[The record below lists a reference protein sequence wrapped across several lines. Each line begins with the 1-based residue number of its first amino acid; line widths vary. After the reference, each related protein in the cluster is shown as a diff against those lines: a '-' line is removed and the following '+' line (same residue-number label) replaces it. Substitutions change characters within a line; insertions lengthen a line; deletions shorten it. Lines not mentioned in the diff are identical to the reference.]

1 MTSTTII
8 NPGVPVGS
16 SSLQGPTALPQVP
29 AGSVPPNA
37 SRYCPSKKSWTLNKL
52 DNLKIYTYNVRSLS
66 DDIRLD
72 HLTEELQNIK
82 WHIIGMS
89 EVRRKS
95 ENVISMNESKHLFYY
110 RGKENEKTSG
120 VGFLVNSNIAGNVL
134 KFDSLSD
141 RVAYV
146 TIKLNKMYTLKVIQ
160 VYAPT
165 STSSEEEIEQFYD
178 DISKVLDVEKTK
190 YTILMGD
197 FNAKV
202 GKKKDGE
209 SCMGKFGIGQRN
221 ERGEMLVNFSE
232 RYNMKIMNSVFQKRA
247 GRKWTWR
254 SPNEETKNE
263 IDFIITDN
271 FNIVKDVTVINK
283 VNIGSDHRMVASRI
297 KFDFKIE
304 RTKMILKKKT
314 FPRHTVG
321 NVSEYKLEVKNRF
334 QALGNEECDID
345 GMCNNLTSIIK
356 EAAAAVGI
364 PSNNEK
370 KSKFSKDTLDLMKK
384 RKNLQIKTKRDEI
397 ERAELNKLINK
408 KMRED
413 RRKNNL
419 QKIEETIK
427 NGKSL
432 KQTRSSSYIG
442 KQQMLA
448 LKDSNGEIAKC
459 RDRMLKIAE
468 EFYAELYTS
477 KTRVNPIN
485 TSVEYTEIPEIT
497 TSEVAFALNHMKRGK
512 APGDDDITTD
522 LLKDAGED
530 LYKKLAQLFSNCLKE
545 KKVPESFGV
554 GIVILLYKKGDNKEL
569 GNYRPI
575 TLLSV
580 IYKLFSKILTNRLTK
595 TLDENQPRE
604 QAGFRSGYST
614 VDHLQTV
621 SELIE
626 KTSEY
631 NRPLCFAFVDYEK
644 AFDSVEHNAVF
655 NSLKEQG
662 INGNYVK
669 IMENI
674 YEKGST
680 IIRLHKESDKIKI
693 EKGVRQGD
701 TISPKLFT
709 SCLESIFRKI
719 DWEGKG
725 ININGEYLNHL
736 RFADDIILI
745 SETPEELQI
754 MLNDLN
760 RESLKVGL
768 KMNRSKTKI
777 MFNRNANKLNIKLED
792 EDLEQVEEYNYL
804 GQIIKLEKDHEIEI
818 KRRITIGWK
827 AFYKNRDVLKSNLP
841 TCLKRKVYNACIIP
855 AMTYG
860 CETWKLTK
868 ALVNK
873 LRVAQR
879 AMERAMLGITLRD
892 KKRTTWIR
900 EQTKVRD
907 IIEIIKEQKW
917 RWAGHIARRED
928 DRWTKRLVEWI
939 PRGHK
944 RSRKRPDKRWR
955 DEIVEFAGKTWHRKA
970 QSRSSWKELGKAFVQ
985 QWTANG

>member
-1 MTSTTII
+1 MTSATYV

-16 SSLQGPTALPQVP
+16 SSIKGPTALPQVP
-29 AGSVPPNA
+29 VGSVPPNV
-37 SRYCPSKKSWTLNKL
+37 SRYCPSRKSLTLNKL
-52 DNLKIYTYNVRSLS
+52 DNLRIYTYNVRSLA
-66 DDIRLD
+66 DDNRLD

-82 WHIIGMS
+82 WHIVGMS
-89 EVRRKS
+89 EVRRKQ
-95 ENVISMNESKHLFYY
+95 ENVISVNVSKHLFYY
-110 RGKENEKTSG
+110 RGKENEKSSG
-120 VGFLVNSNIAGNVL
+120 VGFLINSSIVGNVL

-146 TIKLNKMYTLKVIQ
+146 IIRLNKRYTLKVIQ

-165 STSSEEEIEQFYD
+165 SQSSDEEIEKFYD
-178 DISKVLDVEKTK
+178 DIGKVLDEEKTK

-209 SCMGKFGIGQRN
+209 SCMGKFGVGHRN

-232 RYNMKIMNSVFQKRA
+232 RYNMKIMNTVFQKRA

-263 IDFIITDN
+263 IDFIIADN
-271 FNIVKDVTVINK
+271 FNIVKDVTVINR

-314 FPRHTVG
+314 CPRKIVER
-321 NVSEYKLEVKNRF
+321 VSEYKVEVKNRF
-334 QALGNEECDID
+334 QALWNEECDID
-345 GMCNNLTSIIK
+345 DMCNNLKLVIK
-356 EAAAAVGI
+356 EAAVAV
-364 PSNNEK
+364 SKSSTNVK
-370 KSKFSKDTLDLMKK
+370 KAKYSKATLDLMEK

-408 KMRED
+408 KMREES
-413 RRKNNL
+413 RKNNML
-419 QKIEETIK
+419 RIEEAIK
-427 NGKSL
+427 KGKSL

-448 LKDSNGEIAKC
+448 LKDSNGEIVKC
-459 RDRMLKIAE
+459 RDKMIKITE
-468 EFYAELYTS
+468 EFYAKLYAS
-477 KTRVNPIN
+477 KTRVTSTDI
-485 TSVEYTEIPEIT
+485 SVEYTDIPDIT
-497 TSEVAFALNHMKRGK
+497 TSEVAFALKHMKRGK

-530 LYKKLAQLFSNCLKE
+530 LYKKLAQLFTRCLKE

-554 GIVILLYKKGDNKEL
+554 GIVILLYKKGDSKEL

-580 IYKLFSKILTNRLTK
+580 IYKLFSKIITNRLTK

-621 SELIE
+621 NELIE
-626 KTSEY
+626 KTTEY

-655 NSLKEQG
+655 NSMKEQG

-669 IMENI
+669 IMENV

-680 IIRLHKESDKIKI
+680 IIRLHKDSDKIKI

-709 SCLESIFRKI
+709 ACLESIFRKM

-745 SETPEELQI
+745 SETPEELQV

-768 KMNRSKTKI
+768 KMNRSKTKV
-777 MFNRNANKLNIKLED
+777 MFNRNANRLTIKIED

-827 AFYKNRDVLKSNLP
+827 AFYKNKDIMKSTLP
-841 TCLKRKVYNACIIP
+841 ICLKRKVYNECIIP

-868 ALVNK
+868 ALENK

-879 AMERAMLGITLRD
+879 SMERAMLGITLRER
-892 KKRTTWIR
+892 KRTTWIR

-928 DRWTKRLVEWI
+928 DRWSKRLVEWI

-944 RSRKRPDKRWR
+944 RSRKRPDRRWR
-955 DEIVEFAGKTWHRKA
+955 DEIVKFAGVTWYRKA
-970 QSRSSWKELGKAFVQ
+970 QSRSSWKDLGKAFVQ
-985 QWTANG
+985 QWTGNG